1 MTYDVVALLERM
13 PSDEDVLA
21 SLAATGTEHRV
32 RAVSGGMVIQLC
44 DEQEVPLVSIDTPM
58 YVQVP
63 GEPARQFGTAYA
75 DVPTPI
81 WWVEIRAAT
90 HGVGSRLAWRYAD
103 ALVERTGGRIWA
115 PPPAAQNAA
124 QKAAENGAEHA

>member
-21 SLAATGTEHRV
+21 SLAASGTEHRV

-44 DEQEVPLVSIDTPM
+44 DENEVPLVSIDTPM
-58 YVQVP
+58 YIQVP
-63 GEPARQFGTAYA
+63 GEPMRQFGAAYA
-75 DVPTPI
+75 DVPTPT

-90 HGVGSRLAWRYAD
+90 HDAGSRLAWRYAEQ
-103 ALVERTGGRIWA
+103 LVERAGGRIWA
-115 PPPAAQNAA
+115 PPPAAATR
-124 QKAAENGAEHA
+124 NGAEHA